1 MTLVDRLS
9 RWSETV
15 SYAPTNDIHRLGALF
30 PKWLPG
36 HQIINCNSQQ
46 FICFQCHAAQFW
58 LDQTQKSCSFIGC
71 SLKMRKIC
79 IAMKCFNIH
88 QQFLLSRIDTLKL
101 IVELHPSYK
110 VLHENIHTN
119 VKLGAFTCGFV
130 LDLYFETKLI
140 TFYNQHP
147 SFDVSVASKF

>member
-1 MTLVDRLS
+1 MYVLCSPISNTDFRSLGRQIPLLDEFEIRNALL
-9 RWSETV
+9 RWI

-58 LDQTQKSCSFIGC
+58 LDEAQKSCSMIGC
-71 SLKMRKIC
+71 SLKMKKIC

-88 QQFLLSRIDTLKL
+88 QHFLLSRIDTLKL
-101 IVELHPSYK
+101 IELQPSYT
-110 VLHENIHTN
+110 VLHVCIHPN

-130 LDLYFETKLI
+130 LDF
-140 TFYNQHP
+140 
-147 SFDVSVASKF
+147 